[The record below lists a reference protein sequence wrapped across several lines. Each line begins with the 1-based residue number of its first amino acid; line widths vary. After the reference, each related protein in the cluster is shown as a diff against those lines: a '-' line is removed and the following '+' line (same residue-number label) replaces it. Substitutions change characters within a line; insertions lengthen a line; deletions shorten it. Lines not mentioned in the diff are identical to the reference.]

1 MRAHPATTLL
11 DGPAPRA
18 GRTSGRSSAALLV
31 AIAVVLVILG
41 LLLVRAT
48 TGPGSGVRA
57 GDDAT
62 AVTRIDTTGPV
73 ALEGDGL
80 AKVIGDLATVRGTV
94 GAACTAVRL
103 SGPGRLVGMVRER
116 AADGTG
122 VADCTVQLL
131 PIPAVGAHVA
141 VHATK
146 LFGLGSEF
154 TTRVRPVASTTTD
167 GLGGFEFRGVR
178 EGTWYLDVV
187 APHHVAD
194 APVQARVMASGS
206 GGPVDVW
213 VRPAGRV
220 VGRVVGPDGARVPDA
235 DVALTTGAMRF
246 LEAMADGDVAMLRA
260 RTDGEGRF
268 EFSGVAPAEGYELAA
283 IGEGMTITHVLDIAV
298 HAGEDTEVLV
308 QGRPGATVTG
318 RIVSRGLGDDADL
331 EPLAGARVGALP
343 RGIRHLKLAR
353 EILVST
359 HAVTGADGGYSIR
372 GLPSGA
378 FDVVAIA
385 DGHVPGRGP
394 VARVGGGGVAVV
406 PEFALER
413 GPMVRGRVVD
423 SAGRP
428 VQGARVLWNLID
440 ARKIE
445 GQPSLAPLFIAG
457 MREFSFPETG
467 PDGAFVA
474 GPFSDSAPHV
484 LRVACVGYET
494 AKATW
499 RPSSKGAA
507 VDGVAEPERL
517 DEIVVTLSS
526 GGRIEGRVRDLV
538 TGEPVTTFSVRV
550 TDRIEVDP
558 AAPTRLNPFAGG
570 VEVEDP
576 EGRFVVEAVEAGDQ
590 TLSIH
595 ADDYLDADVSVTVVE
610 GAATRDV
617 VVSLR
622 RGATVRGVVVD
633 SAGEPVA
640 GAQVTTERLV
650 KRSFDFMEDERKSI
664 EDDLAV
670 RGRRR
675 QNRPPPVGFLRYA
688 AALGLMG
695 TSVVTSEPDGSF
707 ELTGVEPGR
716 QEILAFH
723 RDFRSATVPVD
734 LKEGDENPPVSVVM
748 TQGGGLK
755 GRVRD
760 RFGRPVVDAT
770 VIAASPGL
778 ANASASSGDLHQ
790 ARTNADGAYEMLHM
804 EGGPYFL
811 IATRGDEDLAPTSFL
826 GTLNFGLVSVP
837 DDRVVTHDLVDTS
850 AAACRVHGL
859 VLRDGAPVDG
869 GTLLALNLDAEGLL
883 GVDFKAAPI
892 ENDGRYEFEGLAPG
906 EYQLT
911 FEGRGR
917 SVRGAMILDVPD
929 ASELRYDVVLPDGSI
944 RGRIVDRSTGE
955 PIPRARVTLTPLD
968 RLEGPGLLAQMLAGE
983 VGVERERTD
992 GEGRFRFDRLAE
1004 GSYRI
1009 GVEQARRQ
1017 VGDSIV
1023 EYAPMRSLTVDLG
1036 EDEDADVGDLELD
1049 PGVRVEGVV
1058 RDETGAPIVGADVV
1072 ASPKPLRR
1080 VRPRRATS
1088 NDEGRFVLNG
1098 LGPGKWQ
1105 ITASSDEHAEGEPF
1119 ELEVDEGVETVAEEV
1134 ELRLV
1139 SGVLVRA
1146 LVTDAAGEPVAGA
1159 ACVLRR
1165 EGRLDAG
1172 AISGSGNFLERF
1184 FRGGAATD
1192 GTGTMDLG
1200 RHAEGRYEL
1209 RVTQGLRSA
1218 SRAVEL
1224 PISGTRTLRITLP

>member
-1 MRAHPATTLL
+1 
-11 DGPAPRA
+11 
-18 GRTSGRSSAALLV
+18 
-31 AIAVVLVILG
+31 
-41 LLLVRAT
+41 
-48 TGPGSGVRA
+48 
-57 GDDAT
+57 
-62 AVTRIDTTGPV
+62 
-73 ALEGDGL
+73 
-80 AKVIGDLATVRGTV
+80 
-94 GAACTAVRL
+94 
-103 SGPGRLVGMVRER
+103 
-116 AADGTG
+116 
-122 VADCTVQLL
+122 
-131 PIPAVGAHVA
+131 
-141 VHATK
+141 
-146 LFGLGSEF
+146 
-154 TTRVRPVASTTTD
+154 
-167 GLGGFEFRGVR
+167 
-178 EGTWYLDVV
+178 
-187 APHHVAD
+187 
-194 APVQARVMASGS
+194 
-206 GGPVDVW
+206 
-213 VRPAGRV
+213 
-220 VGRVVGPDGARVPDA
+220 
-235 DVALTTGAMRF
+235 
-246 LEAMADGDVAMLRA
+246 
-260 RTDGEGRF
+260 
-268 EFSGVAPAEGYELAA
+268 
-283 IGEGMTITHVLDIAV
+283 
-298 HAGEDTEVLV
+298 
-308 QGRPGATVTG
+308 
-318 RIVSRGLGDDADL
+318 
-331 EPLAGARVGALP
+331 
-343 RGIRHLKLAR
+343 
-353 EILVST
+353 
-359 HAVTGADGGYSIR
+359 
-372 GLPSGA
+372 
-378 FDVVAIA
+378 
-385 DGHVPGRGP
+385 
-394 VARVGGGGVAVV
+394 
-406 PEFALER
+406 PEFALDR

-423 SAGRP
+423 ASGAP
-428 VQGARVLWNLID
+428 VQGARVLWNLVD
-440 ARKIE
+440 ARRIE

-467 PDGAFVA
+467 PDGTFVA
-474 GPFSDSAPHV
+474 GPFSDSAPHA

-494 AKATW
+494 AKTTW
-499 RPSSKGAA
+499 APSAAGAE
-507 VDGVAEPERL
+507 VNGVADPGRL

-526 GGRIEGRVRDLV
+526 GGSVEGRVRDAT
-538 TGEPVTTFSVRV
+538 TGEPVTSFSVRV
-550 TDRIEVDP
+550 TDRIETDP

-576 EGRFVVEAVEAGDQ
+576 EGRFRIEAVEAGRQ

-595 ADDYLDADVSVTVVE
+595 ADAYLDADVQVTVAE
-610 GAATRDV
+610 GEATRDV
-617 VVSLR
+617 AVSLR
-622 RGATVRGVVVD
+622 RGATVRGTVVD

-650 KRSFDFMEDERKSI
+650 KRSFEFMEDERKSI

-695 TSVVTSEPDGSF
+695 TSVVTSAPDGGF

-716 QEILAFH
+716 QELLAFH
-723 RDFRSATVPVD
+723 REFRSATVPVD
-734 LKEGDENPPVSVVM
+734 LKEGDENSPVSIVM
-748 TQGGGLK
+748 TQGGGLE

-760 RFGRPVVDAT
+760 RFGRPVTGAT

-778 ANASASSGDLHQ
+778 ANGGASSGDLHQ

-811 IATRGDEDLAPTSFL
+811 VATRGDEDLSPMSFL

-917 SVRGAMILDVPD
+917 SVRGAMLLDVPD
-929 ASELRYDVVLPDGSI
+929 AGELRYDVVLPDGSI
-944 RGRIVDRSTGE
+944 RGRVVDRTTGE

-983 VGVERERTD
+983 VGLERERTD

-1017 VGDSIV
+1017 VGESVV
-1023 EYAPMRSLTVDLG
+1023 EYAPMRARTVDLG

-1058 RDETGAPIVGADVV
+1058 RDEAGAPIVGATVL

-1080 VRPRRATS
+1080 VRPRRAKS
-1088 NDEGRFVLNG
+1088 NGEGRFTLTG
-1098 LGPGKWQ
+1098 LGPGAWQ
-1105 ITASSDEHAEGEPF
+1105 LSASSDEHAAGEP
-1119 ELEVDEGVETVAEEV
+1119 VDVDVEEGVETVAEIV
-1134 ELRLV
+1134 ELQLV

-1146 LVTDAAGEPVAGA
+1146 LVTDASGAPIAGA

-1165 EGRLDAG
+1165 EGRVDAG
-1172 AISGSGNFLERF
+1172 AISGSGSFLERF

-1209 RVTQGLRSA
+1209 RASQGLRTA
-1218 SRAVEL
+1218 KRAVDL
-1224 PISGTRTLRITLP
+1224 PSSGTRTLRITLP